1 MVLVLV
7 YGFHLL
13 VPVVWCYS
21 QLKSRARDTYVHVHI
36 FKIYIYHLDPIDS
49 SIPMLV
55 VPSPFLNFI
64 PCPLFLLFPFLALP
78 SIISPLLTPLSPL
91 SLTGGT
97 WSTISKI
104 PTASFG
110 TSGNLTGGG
119 GSGTGT
125 GGSNTGN
132 GNGTSGQITKP
143 NTSGATTATTKAA
156 TVVLGLV
163 GVGMAVLGVLV

>member
-1 MVLVLV
+1 MFMFKFLFMITTSVLSAARRIAFTLLEVL
-7 YGFHLL
+7 
-13 VPVVWCYS
+13 
-21 QLKSRARDTYVHVHI
+21 
-36 FKIYIYHLDPIDS
+36 S
-49 SIPMLV
+49 S
-55 VPSPFLNFI
+55 S
-64 PCPLFLLFPFLALP
+64 FLAFLFVV
-78 SIISPLLTPLSPL
+78 SPLLTPPPL
-91 SLTGGT
+91 SGGT

-110 TSGNLTGGG
+110 TSGNLTSGGG
-119 GSGTGT
+119 TGTGT